1 MEFDVGEL
9 WEVRNEHPLGELHHD
24 VAAKACGHS
33 AQNQDI
39 LDVQI
44 LAVLRDSVAHVD
56 ADALVDL
63 ACLRLCRGVLHR
75 GLDFLEALR
84 VMHVAGAV
92 HVGVVRHH
100 VLRQVDPSRL
110 REPGRRTLAQVHGG
124 VAPVGGPDIPRAL
137 WVEVEGVVRVLVDP
151 ARERA
156 VRVNVARALAASE
169 GDSKKAALADHLAA
183 GNSCDLSVVDDLDGH
198 VAELVPRDVL
208 EDWNHLLLVHIRG
221 HVREAVAPCCLTV
234 CRNGTG
240 GTATDGDNGAR
251 KLGSNVLHGLDDDVI
266 VVLRIRVGDVPLSLL
281 GVQDLAVLH
290 GDRLDVALA
299 KVEGDAAATRH
310 LATDDRL
317 VLAGGQLLGL
327 HNIDRPWDTI
337 DLRHRRG
344 LEGILAALAV
354 RGFQQFA
361 DLGRTRQHQLEAA
374 PLPDHVPDALAREEH
389 GCVEALMRLREH
401 RQLVAAHAAPGP
413 LDCKVQLGDGTQL

>member
-1 MEFDVGEL
+1 MLNVQVL
-9 WEVRNEHPLGELHHD
+9 AILRN
-24 VAAKACGHS
+24 
-33 AQNQDI
+33 
-39 LDVQI
+39 
-44 LAVLRDSVAHVD
+44 RVAHED
-56 ADALVDL
+56 TDGLVDFAGL
-63 ACLRLCRGVLHR
+63 GLQLGVLHGR
-75 GLDFLEALR
+75 LDLLQALCVR
-84 VMHVAGAV
+84 HVAGGV
-92 HVGVVRHH
+92 HARVLRHH
-100 VLRQVDPSRL
+100 VGRQVDAAL
-110 REPGRRTLAQVHGG
+110 LGQPGRRTLAQVHGG
-124 VAPVGGPDIPRAL
+124 VAPVRRPDVDSAL
-137 WVEVEGVVRVLVDP
+137 RVDVEGVVGILVDP
-151 ARERA
+151 ASQ
-156 VRVNVARALAASE
+156 VAIGVDVAGALGAAE
-169 GDSKKAALADHLAA
+169 GDSEEAARADHLAA
-183 GNSCDLSVVDDLDGH
+183 RDGGHLAVVDDLDGDT
-198 VAELVPRDVL
+198 AELVLGDVI
-208 EDWNHLLLVHIRG
+208 EDGHHPLLVHVRSD
-221 HVREAVAPCCLTV
+221 VREAVAPSGLAV
-234 CRNGTG
+234 CGHR
-240 GTATDGDNGAR
+240 ARGAAADR
-251 KLGSNVLHGLDDDVI
+251 HQRARQFCGRRLHGLDDDVI

-354 RGFQQFA
+354 RGLQQFA

>member
-1 MEFDVGEL
+1 
-9 WEVRNEHPLGELHHD
+9 
-24 VAAKACGHS
+24 
-33 AQNQDI
+33 
-39 LDVQI
+39 
-44 LAVLRDSVAHVD
+44 
-56 ADALVDL
+56 
-63 ACLRLCRGVLHR
+63 
-75 GLDFLEALR
+75 
-84 VMHVAGAV
+84 MHVAGAV

-100 VLRQVDPSRL
+100 VLRQVDPSLL

-124 VAPVGGPDIPRAL
+124 VAPVRGPDIPRAL
-137 WVEVEGVVRVLVDP
+137 WVQVEGVVRVLVDP

-156 VRVNVARALAASE
+156 VRVDVARALAASE
-169 GDSKKAALADHLAA
+169 GNSQKAALADHLAA

-198 VAELVPRDVL
+198 TAELVVGDVL
-208 EDWNHLLLVHIRG
+208 ENRHDLLLVDILRN
-221 HVREAVAPCCLTV
+221 VREAVAPSGLAV
-234 CRNGTG
+234 CGHR
-240 GTATDGDNGAR
+240 ARGAAADR
-251 KLGSNVLHGLDDDVI
+251 HQRARQFCGRRLHGLDDDVI

-354 RGFQQFA
+354 RGLQQFA